1 MASNIR
7 ENVNGYRDR
16 IIPLLEQIF
25 GEKQVKKEWDVARN
39 ARDAYSRKLYCPR
52 IDIAVSPFNINRKV
66 KKNKKMIDDTYSC
79 HKSFINKLSSVSRSK
94 IRAEH
99 NINPRC
105 FLAIEI
111 ENKGGRKPRLGS
123 IVNAAILGK
132 VGIIVTFTEESDNS
146 LRKIKKFL
154 KFAETVHKT
163 KVDISKNVIIITKE
177 DFFKA
182 LGEYAQSAKKRAVRK
197 FTSH

>member
-7 ENVNGYRDR
+7 ETVNGYKDR

-25 GEKQVKKEWDVARN
+25 GEKQVKKEWDVAKN
-39 ARDAYSRKLYCPR
+39 ARDAYTRELYCPK
-52 IDIAVSPFNINRKV
+52 IDIAVRPFNINGKV
-66 KKNKKMIDDTYSC
+66 EKNKEMIDSTYLR
-79 HKSFINKLSSVSRSK
+79 HKRFINKLSSVSGSK

-99 NINPRC
+99 NRNPRC

-111 ENKGGRKPRLGS
+111 ENKGDRKPRLGS

-132 VGIIVTFTEESDNS
+132 AGIIVTFTKESDNS

-154 KFAETVHKT
+154 RFAKKVHKT
-163 KVDISKNVIIITKE
+163 EVDISKNVIIITKE

-182 LGEYAQSAKKRAVRK
+182 LGEYAPSAKKRAVRK
-197 FTSH
+197 LASH